1 MHSFMS
7 TFTEHILYT
16 RIDTFPLLGSS
27 EHGRT
32 HENEVETGS
41 DLLPPPRPPPPVSG
55 MCADNR
61 GYLLSERGQDGYPSF
76 VFGGLNLTG
85 SWRRNWRGKETA
97 KLVTIIVLINVRS
110 LP

>member
-1 MHSFMS
+1 MEGHMKMKWK
-7 TFTEHILYT
+7 L
-16 RIDTFPLLGSS
+16 
-27 EHGRT
+27 
-32 HENEVETGS
+32 
-41 DLLPPPRPPPPVSG
+41 DLTCYHPPAPPPPVSG

>member
-32 HENEVETGS
+32 HETGP
-41 DLLPPPRPPPPVSG
+41 DLLPAPVSG
-55 MCADNR
+55 MGADNR
-61 GYLLSERGQDGYPSF
+61 GYLLSERGQDGDLSF
-76 VFGGLNLTG
+76 VFGGLNLKVRAEGTG
-85 SWRRNWRGKETA
+85 GEKKQQN
-97 KLVTIIVLINVRS
+97 RS
-110 LP
+110 P